1 VEDHAFI
8 TEVLQIMN
16 AQKILFM
23 ILEDVIIRLEVKDMN
38 ENAKKKFDA
47 NVKAI
52 NRDLAQIVEGK
63 WPTDELVKMQFEA
76 IRILIDDCE
85 KLVTSSK

>member
-1 VEDHAFI
+1 
-8 TEVLQIMN
+8 
-16 AQKILFM
+16 M
-23 ILEDVIIRLEVKDMN
+23 ILDDAIIRLEVKAMN

-52 NRDLAQIVEGK
+52 NRDLTKIVEGK
-63 WPTDELVKMQFEA
+63 LPTDELVKIQFEA

-85 KLVTSSK
+85 KLVIEK

>member
-1 VEDHAFI
+1 MM
-8 TEVLQIMN
+8 EVLRITNVQV
-16 AQKILFM
+16 ILYM
-23 ILEDVIIRLEVKDMN
+23 ILDDAIIRLEVKAMN

-52 NRDLAQIVEGK
+52 NRDLTKIVEGK
-63 WPTDELVKMQFEA
+63 LPTDELVKIQFEA

-85 KLVTSSK
+85 KLVIEK

>member
-1 VEDHAFI
+1 
-8 TEVLQIMN
+8 
-16 AQKILFM
+16 M
-23 ILEDVIIRLEVKDMN
+23 ILEDAIIRLEVKAMN

-52 NRDLAQIVEGK
+52 NRDLTKIVEGK
-63 WPTDELVKMQFEA
+63 LATDELVKMQFEA

-85 KLVTSSK
+85 KLVTEK